1 MNSGIGLA
9 SILSCGLGCG
19 LAAGGGAGM
28 PSTIVAMSF
37 CTTGDRE
44 RPKYCSFKMPKQ
56 ANPEISISSTSS
68 CDSHRAD
75 EQGVQCTIVVH
86 GQAFIPCQNCTNPMT
101 LTNPSFTR
109 ERRFREIRF
118 ISTRFEA
125 STDLHEHGCCA
136 SDIVNR
142 TTFANPLLPSLT
154 RLTGARDGCMC
165 TDTTYLH

>member
-1 MNSGIGLA
+1 
-9 SILSCGLGCG
+9 
-19 LAAGGGAGM
+19 M
-28 PSTIVAMSF
+28 PSK
-37 CTTGDRE
+37 CLNKHR
-44 RPKYCSFKMPKQ
+44 Y
-56 ANPEISISSTSS
+56 PEISISSISS
-68 CDSHRAD
+68 CDRHRAD

-86 GQAFIPCQNCTNPMT
+86 GQAFIPCQNCTNPM
-101 LTNPSFTR
+101 TNPSFTR

-154 RLTGARDGCMC
+154 RLTGARDGDACAPILHTCTNVLLRPIRCIYAYMC
-165 TDTTYLH
+165 HLGECYMCV